1 MGFRQMSLLDR
12 KRLQWKREKDEMAK
26 LDQIYSQQN
35 HEMTNV
41 RKSLQQSDD
50 SGFTSDDL
58 HPSSGNS
65 GENLTNQKQI
75 LSQGQTKKPVSIDS
89 DLGHETDFKSFC
101 GRSMTPESIASVLS
115 YPQSINSRGVK
126 EERAKW
132 NLYDPFYK
140 DLSAKNLSDGP
151 GWLERNMK
159 DCETESID
167 SFSFVRG
174 QNTPLDPSV
183 LAAREMKRKKAL
195 ELQDAIKQQLEERE
209 MIKKIEREKQ
219 LMEERIE
226 EQRLLKQL
234 QEEQE
239 RLELEQQIQR
249 TRQENELK
257 KQELMRKAIEKAAL
271 EAKVD
276 KEKRR
281 GRNLIRTPSPSLPTD
296 IQQTHISQE
305 HDSISQQ
312 RQLSLDDKSKNNSEV
327 NRTEVDADGEKILI
341 GTPIKMKKKHLKH
354 VRKQNLTETTE
365 ESTEDESSSALAVKK
380 KPEKQEA
387 TDIDGIS
394 LQVQSV
400 IPVVPMPF
408 AQNFFGLAPQG
419 NFGNVQLLMIAQPNA
434 MLATQPNPFTMYPNY
449 GMANINSM
457 SPQPSEISQA
467 SIITKKEAAQDD
479 QCRPDSASS
488 ELPKKET
495 HVVPHEGTF
504 TKEILPCDTKLDVA
518 TSTNDDLQS
527 IDTVVEYQM
536 RTPVRTLEEVS
547 KKPTVEIGIQ
557 TEFDCE
563 YCHFKFSHERTRI
576 MCHSSVNHKN
586 ERQKF
591 LYENGRTEEET
602 TMTTTT
608 TTIVKKE
615 KKFDSIQDR
624 PKWGV
629 RIPKVQYQK
638 ASEKDPFYQR
648 NRRRRYLKTSKSLD
662 HNSKV
667 DESSSSEAP
676 PRTPSSHHSLLRNNK
691 KDYYTSR
698 NVCTELLPIKTD
710 GNGKVY
716 FLREKSFIINE
727 QMRSKP
733 GLQGVISEKI
743 LDRRQ
748 YDNQEENYHSDKN
761 QDFDSIENS
770 RTSSVEFN

>member
-1 MGFRQMSLLDR
+1 
-12 KRLQWKREKDEMAK
+12 
-26 LDQIYSQQN
+26 
-35 HEMTNV
+35 
-41 RKSLQQSDD
+41 
-50 SGFTSDDL
+50 
-58 HPSSGNS
+58 
-65 GENLTNQKQI
+65 
-75 LSQGQTKKPVSIDS
+75 
-89 DLGHETDFKSFC
+89 
-101 GRSMTPESIASVLS
+101 MTPESSASVLS
-115 YPQSINSRGVK
+115 YPQSINSRSVK

-140 DLSAKNLSDGP
+140 DLAAKNLSDGP
-151 GWLERNMK
+151 GWLERSVK

-174 QNTPLDPSV
+174 QNAPLDPSV
-183 LAAREMKRKKAL
+183 LAAREVKRKKAL

-239 RLELEQQIQR
+239 RLEIEQEIQR

-257 KQELMRKAIEKAAL
+257 KQEIMRKAIEKAAL
-271 EAKVD
+271 EAKAEKD
-276 KEKRR
+276 KRR
-281 GRNLIRTPSPSLPTD
+281 GRHSMRSPSPSLQINYETVL
-296 IQQTHISQE
+296 QE
-305 HDSISQQ
+305 PEKQH
-312 RQLSLDDKSKNNSEV
+312 RHLSLEEKPKSSSHAEA
-327 NRTEVDADGEKILI
+327 NRSDIDPDGEKILI

-354 VRKQNLTETTE
+354 VRKPNQNLTETTE
-365 ESTEDESSSALAVKK
+365 ESTEDESSSVLTVNTKK
-380 KPEKQEA
+380 KPENKEA

-394 LQVQSV
+394 LQVQSL

-408 AQNFFGLAPQG
+408 ANNFFGITPQG
-419 NFGNVQLLMIAQPNA
+419 NFSNVQLLMIAQPNP
-434 MLATQPNPFTMYPNY
+434 MLATQPNPMLAAQPNPFAMYQNY
-449 GMANINSM
+449 GIANINPM

-467 SIITKKEAAQDD
+467 SFMTKKEATPAPNNAIEEQY
-479 QCRPDSASS
+479 RPDSSSS
-488 ELPKKET
+488 EFLNKDAPP
-495 HVVPHEGTF
+495 VPHDRTF
-504 TKEILPCDTKLDVA
+504 TKEILPRETKLDVA

-527 IDTVVEYQM
+527 IDTIVEYQIK
-536 RTPVRTLEEVS
+536 TPVKFQEQFYR
-547 KKPTVEIGIQ
+547 KPTVEIGIQ
-557 TEFDCE
+557 TEFDCDF
-563 YCHFKFSHERTRI
+563 CQHKFSHERTRV
-576 MCHSSVNHKN
+576 MCHSSINHKN
-586 ERQKF
+586 ERQKY

-662 HNSKV
+662 HSSKV

-676 PRTPSSHHSLLRNNK
+676 PRTPSSHSFLRNNK

-716 FLREKSFIINE
+716 FIREKSFIVNE
-727 QMRSKP
+727 QMRAKP
-733 GLQGVISEKI
+733 GLQGIIPDKM
-743 LDRRQ
+743 LDRRRSEP
-748 YDNQEENYHSDKN
+748 QEENYHSDKN
-761 QDFDSIENS
+761 EDFDSIENS
-770 RTSSVEFN
+770 RTSSVEYN

>member
-1 MGFRQMSLLDR
+1 MNA
-12 KRLQWKREKDEMAK
+12 AK
-26 LDQIYSQQN
+26 LIHSILKLNYFPFYCQIFYIY
-35 HEMTNV
+35 
-41 RKSLQQSDD
+41 R
-50 SGFTSDDL
+50 
-58 HPSSGNS
+58 
-65 GENLTNQKQI
+65 
-75 LSQGQTKKPVSIDS
+75 
-89 DLGHETDFKSFC
+89 SFC
-101 GRSMTPESIASVLS
+101 GRSLTPESTASILS
-115 YPQSINSRGVK
+115 YPQSINSRGLK

-140 DLSAKNLSDGP
+140 EMAAKNLSDGP
-151 GWLERNMK
+151 GWLERSVK
-159 DCETESID
+159 DCEEESID

-174 QNTPLDPSV
+174 QNAPVDPSV

-209 MIKKIEREKQ
+209 MIKKFEREKQ

-226 EQRLLKQL
+226 EQRLLKQY

-239 RLELEQQIQR
+239 RLDLEQQLQR

-257 KQELMRKAIEKAAL
+257 KQELMRKAIEKAAF
-271 EAKVD
+271 EAKLE

-281 GRNLIRTPSPSLPTD
+281 GRLSLRSPSPSLQVNYDAT
-296 IQQTHISQE
+296 SQE
-305 HDSISQQ
+305 QDKLSH
-312 RQLSLDDKSKNNSEV
+312 RKLSLDEKPKSGSQADFNHHHVE
-327 NRTEVDADGEKILI
+327 TDPDGEKVLI

-354 VRKQNLTETTE
+354 IRKHNQNLAETTE
-365 ESTEDESSSALAVKK
+365 ESTEEESSSTLIVNTKK
-380 KPEKQEA
+380 KPESNKEA

-394 LQVQSV
+394 LQVQSL

-408 AQNFFGLAPQG
+408 GNNFFGITPQG
-419 NFGNVQLLMIAQPNA
+419 NFSNVQLLMIAQPNT
-434 MLATQPNPFTMYPNY
+434 MLATQPNPFAMYQNY
-449 GMANINSM
+449 NIANANAL
-457 SPQPSEISQA
+457 SPQQSDMPQPRIMTKETTPTPSNISNN
-467 SIITKKEAAQDD
+467 EE
-479 QCRPDSASS
+479 CRPDTASTIDNHQTVNS
-488 ELPKKET
+488 ETYCKLCNKYHVCGRTSQSNQNNYKRETPCKET
-495 HVVPHEGTF
+495 PQVPHDGTF
-504 TKEILPCDTKLDVA
+504 TKEIVPCDTKLDVA

-527 IDTVVEYQM
+527 IDTVVEYQV
-536 RTPVRTLEEVS
+536 RTPIKYQIQEEWN
-547 KKPTVEIGIQ
+547 KKPTSEIGVQ
-557 TEFDCE
+557 TELDCE
-563 YCHFKFSHERTRI
+563 YCQHKFSHDHNRTRI
-576 MCHSSVNHKN
+576 MSQSSSTINHKN
-586 ERQKF
+586 ERQKY
-591 LYENGRTEEET
+591 LYENGRSEEEM

-629 RIPKVQYQK
+629 RIPTVQYLK

-648 NRRRRYLKTSKSLD
+648 RRRRYMKTSKSLD
-662 HNSKV
+662 HSKV

-676 PRTPSSHHSLLRNNK
+676 PHTPSSHHSAVLRNRK
-691 KDYYTSR
+691 GFYTSR

-716 FLREKSFIINE
+716 FIREKSFIINE

-733 GLQGVISEKI
+733 GLQGIIPDKM

-748 YDNQEENYHSDKN
+748 SEQEESYHSDKN